1 MQIGTPSCILERSAV
16 EAWQAEYLSRVASL
30 RGATVIRGTDLFCNV
45 QTCMV
50 VAQDTSLY
58 RDPDHLSN
66 FGSLIQAQAISRI
79 IETA

>member
-1 MQIGTPSCILERSAV
+1 
-16 EAWQAEYLSRVASL
+16 
-30 RGATVIRGTDLFCNV
+30 
-45 QTCMV
+45 MV